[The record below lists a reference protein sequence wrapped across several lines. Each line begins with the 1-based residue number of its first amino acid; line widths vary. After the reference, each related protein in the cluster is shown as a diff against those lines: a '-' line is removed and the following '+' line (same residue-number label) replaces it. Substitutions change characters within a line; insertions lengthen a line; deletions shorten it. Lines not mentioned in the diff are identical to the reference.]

1 MIDFSFK
8 IINDSFRDS
17 NLNFFKDLDNLE
29 KTLSL
34 TKEQKDQALREYL
47 KQENPYYCNS
57 IKAISFKGA
66 IRKIEEN
73 LKQNADFLSIEEKKD
88 LYLSLDPNYTS
99 WGGNQL
105 DIDLKG
111 CKNNLRICLYYDAD
125 PLGELNDQEIEEI
138 DLDIQEQTDQF

>member
-47 KQENPYYCNS
+47 KQESPYYCNS
-57 IKAISFKGA
+57 IKAISFKDFMKTKGNA
-66 IRKIEEN
+66 MKP
-73 LKQNADFLSIEEKKD
+73 LKMNYKK
-88 LYLSLDPNYTS
+88 
-99 WGGNQL
+99 
-105 DIDLKG
+105 
-111 CKNNLRICLYYDAD
+111 
-125 PLGELNDQEIEEI
+125 
-138 DLDIQEQTDQF
+138 

>member
-1 MIDFSFK
+1 M
-8 IINDSFRDS
+8 
-17 NLNFFKDLDNLE
+17 
-29 KTLSL
+29 

-66 IRKIEEN
+66 IRKIEKN

>member
-17 NLNFFKDLDNLE
+17 NLNFFKDLENLE

-57 IKAISFKGA
+57 IKAISFC
-66 IRKIEEN
+66 R
-73 LKQNADFLSIEEKKD
+73 
-88 LYLSLDPNYTS
+88 DPNEIL
-99 WGGNQL
+99 W
-105 DIDLKG
+105 
-111 CKNNLRICLYYDAD
+111 LRIDTRCISIRDCIGLK
-125 PLGELNDQEIEEI
+125 
-138 DLDIQEQTDQF
+138 

>member
-88 LYLSLDPNYTS
+88 LYLSL
-99 WGGNQL
+99 GGNQL